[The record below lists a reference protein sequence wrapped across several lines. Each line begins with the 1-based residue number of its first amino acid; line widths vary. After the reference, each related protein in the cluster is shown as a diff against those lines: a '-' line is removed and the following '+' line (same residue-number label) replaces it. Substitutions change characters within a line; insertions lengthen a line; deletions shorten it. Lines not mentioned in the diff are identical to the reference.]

1 MSNRFSSIGK
11 DGVGDSLPSITLITY
26 LVLNSHRHTSKLSMY
41 MKSLASNFHV
51 FNPKSVIWNFSH
63 KVSLILALTFCLLS
77 CANREKKPTDLVTF
91 PLKGEVVEID
101 TARNKIV
108 VAHEEIPNY
117 MMAMTMPFKVKD
129 RTLLRLVQVG
139 DSINGTLA
147 VSRTESWLEALT
159 IVGKGEAP
167 DPNLVAGAITA
178 RMFKTGDSL
187 PHDALFN
194 QEGRP
199 IRFKDFMGKA
209 VAVTFIYTR
218 CPLPDYCIRMSN
230 HFAKLQKLLAQD
242 QSMNGKWHLIT
253 ISFDPKFDSPN
264 TMKEYGKTYGAD
276 FSSWEFATDPDTSGR
291 AIMKLA
297 DGLGLTYEN
306 DEGGL
311 IAHNLR
317 TVLLDKHGKIVKVIN
332 GNEWTAE
339 EVAEELR
346 TIVN

>member
-1 MSNRFSSIGK
+1 MNSLRLNLSSSITHFNSLIT
-11 DGVGDSLPSITLITY
+11 VFFLFTFTFFLPSC
-26 LVLNSHRHTSKLSMY
+26 SKQ
-41 MKSLASNFHV
+41 
-51 FNPKSVIWNFSH
+51 
-63 KVSLILALTFCLLS
+63 
-77 CANREKKPTDLVTF
+77 EQKPTDLVTF

-101 TARNKIV
+101 TAKNKIV

-129 RTLLRLVQVG
+129 RGLLRGVQVG

-147 VSRTESWLEALT
+147 VSRTESWLAAIT
-159 IVGKGEAP
+159 VAGKGEAP

-178 RMFKTGDSL
+178 RMFKPGDTL
-187 PHDALFN
+187 PDDALLN
-194 QEGRP
+194 QDAKQV
-199 IRFKDFMGKA
+199 RFKDFRGKA

-218 CPLPDYCIRMSN
+218 CPLPDYCILMSN
-230 HFAKLQKLLAQD
+230 QFARLQRSLAQNK
-242 QSMNGKWHLIT
+242 SIAGKWHLVT
-253 ISFDPKFDSPN
+253 ISFDPKFDTPKV
-264 TMKEYGKTYGAD
+264 MKEYGKSYNAD
-276 FSSWEFATDPDTSGR
+276 FSTWDFLTDPDTTGR

-317 TVLLDKHGKIVKVIN
+317 TIVLDQNGKIVNVIN

-339 EVAEELR
+339 EVRGEMKKHIR
-346 TIVN
+346 

>member
-1 MSNRFSSIGK
+1 MKLMRNQPYNLTSF
-11 DGVGDSLPSITLITY
+11 VLLLSL
-26 LVLNSHRHTSKLSMY
+26 
-41 MKSLASNFHV
+41 F
-51 FNPKSVIWNFSH
+51 
-63 KVSLILALTFCLLS
+63 LLS
-77 CANREKKPTDLVTF
+77 CTKQEHKPTDLVIF

-101 TARNKIV
+101 TAKNKIV

-129 RTLLRLVQVG
+129 RGLLRGVQVG

-147 VSRTESWLEALT
+147 VSRTESWLET
-159 IVGKGEAP
+159 IAVVGKGEAP

-178 RMFKTGDSL
+178 RMFKTGDAL
-187 PHDALFN
+187 PNDALLN
-194 QEGRP
+194 QDRKP
-199 IRFKDFMGKA
+199 IRFKDFRGKA

-230 HFAKLQKLLAQD
+230 HFARLQKILAQD
-242 QSMNGKWHLIT
+242 KSIAGKWYLIT
-253 ISFDPKFDSPN
+253 ISFDPKFDSPKV
-264 TMKEYGKTYGAD
+264 MKEYGKSYGAD
-276 FSSWEFATDPDTSGR
+276 FSTWDFVTDPDTTGK

-306 DEGGL
+306 DQGGL

-317 TVLLDKHGKIVKVIN
+317 TVLLNKEGKIVKVIN

-339 EVAEELR
+339 EIADQMR
-346 TIVN
+346 KTID